1 MNALLKELIE
11 ACHFAETAEVDPK
24 QIHITQD
31 VRDACATNDCG
42 NYGKNYMCPPAV
54 GDLEDCRQ
62 IVLSYGSGVLFS
74 QVYTFQNRQDYR
86 RMHEIMGGFS
96 DTVENLH
103 RSIHRAG
110 IKGKVFSA
118 GCCTLCKECGI
129 LSDIPCRFP
138 DEAMP
143 SLEASGV
150 DVVQL
155 TKDTGLKY
163 NNGPKTMTIIGLILY
178 NE

>member
-1 MNALLKELIE
+1 MNELLKKLIDDCQFSEIVE
-11 ACHFAETAEVDPK
+11 ADPK

-31 VRDACATNDCG
+31 VRDACAKNDCG
-42 NYGKNYMCPPAV
+42 NYGKNYMCPPSV
-54 GDLEDCRQ
+54 GDLDYYRD
-62 IVLSYGSGVLFS
+62 VVSRYDKALLFS

-96 DTVENLH
+96 YTVENLH
-103 RSIHRAG
+103 RSIRRAG
-110 IKGKVFSA
+110 IDGTVFSA
-118 GCCTLCKECGI
+118 GCCTICKECGI
-129 LSDIPCRFP
+129 LTDEPCRFP

-163 NNGPKTMTIIGLILY
+163 NNGPKTMTIIGLVLY
-178 NE
+178 NV